1 MQFLLIVSITF
12 VIFYAL
18 RNLMFCNPLH
28 VVEVYGERL
37 RILYGRGLLKSAWHN
52 VEVECRW
59 KELLY

>member
-1 MQFLLIVSITF
+1 
-12 VIFYAL
+12 
-18 RNLMFCNPLH
+18 MFCNPLH